1 MIYTKNLSA
10 GYGEVHVL
18 FDIDSQIEDKK
29 ITAIVGP
36 NGSGK
41 STLLKSLFGLTSIY
55 SGRVFYKDEDIT
67 RSPAH
72 DRTRMGIAYL
82 PQVDNV
88 FTNLTVEENLTI
100 AGYTLPEDEFEERKE
115 VSLNTFPELKD
126 FMDRKAGTLSGG
138 ERQFLATATA
148 LIRKAELVMMDE
160 PSAALSPKFAEMMF
174 DKVVEL
180 RDEFKLTI
188 ALVEQNVEKALA
200 ISENVY
206 LLVSG
211 KVAFEGKS
219 QELLEHEQFEKL
231 CMGLLQ

>member
-1 MIYTKNLSA
+1 MIYTKSLSA

-18 FDIDSQIEDKK
+18 FDIDSKIEEKK

-41 STLLKSLFGLTSIY
+41 STLLKSLFGLTTIY
-55 SGRVFYKDEDIT
+55 SGRVFYKDDDIT
-67 RSPAH
+67 RMPAH
-72 DRTRMGIAYL
+72 ERTKMGIAYL
-82 PQVDNV
+82 PQVDNI
-88 FTNLTVEENLTI
+88 FTDLTVKENLTI

-115 VSLNTFPELKD
+115 VALGTFPELKGY
-126 FMDRKAGTLSGG
+126 MDRKAGTLSGG

-148 LIRKAELVMMDE
+148 LIRKAEVVMMDE
-160 PSAALSPKFAEMMF
+160 PSAALSPKFAEAMF

-188 ALVEQNVEKALA
+188 ALVEQNVEKALG
-200 ISENVY
+200 ISENAY
-206 LLVSG
+206 LLISG
-211 KVAFEGKS
+211 RIAFEGKS
-219 QELLEHEQFEKL
+219 EDLLEHEKFEKL

>member
-1 MIYTKNLSA
+1 MIYTKSLSA
-10 GYGEVHVL
+10 GYGEVNVL
-18 FDIDSQIEDKK
+18 FDIDSRIEDKK

-41 STLLKSLFGLTSIY
+41 STYLKSLFGLTTIY

-67 RSPAH
+67 RMPAH
-72 DRTRMGIAYL
+72 DRTKMGIAYL
-82 PQVDNV
+82 PQVDNI
-88 FTNLTVEENLTI
+88 FNNLTVKENLTI

-115 VSLNTFPELKD
+115 VSLNTFPELKG
-126 FMDRKAGTLSGG
+126 FMNRKAGTLSGG

-148 LIRKAELVMMDE
+148 LIRKAEVVMMDE

-188 ALVEQNVEKALA
+188 ALVEQNVEKALG
-200 ISENVY
+200 ISENAY
-206 LLVSG
+206 LLISG
-211 KVAFEGKS
+211 KIAFEGKS
-219 QELLEHEQFEKL
+219 EELLEHEKFEKL

>member
-1 MIYTKNLSA
+1 MIYTKSLSA

-18 FDIDSQIEDKK
+18 FDIDSQIEKNK

-41 STLLKSLFGLTSIY
+41 STLLKSLFGLTTIY
-55 SGRVFYKDEDIT
+55 SGRVFYKEEDIT
-67 RSPAH
+67 PMPPH
-72 DRTRMGIAYL
+72 QRTKMGIAYL
-82 PQVDNV
+82 PQVDNI
-88 FTNLTVEENLTI
+88 FNNLTVKENLAI

-115 VSLNTFPELKD
+115 VSLNTFPELKG

-160 PSAALSPKFAEMMF
+160 PSAALSPKFAEVMF

-188 ALVEQNVEKALA
+188 ALVEQNVEKALG
-200 ISENVY
+200 ISENAY
-206 LLVSG
+206 LLISG
-211 KVAFEGKS
+211 KVVFEGKS
-219 QELLEHEQFEKL
+219 QELLEHEKFEKL

>member
-1 MIYTKNLSA
+1 MIYTKSLSA
-10 GYGEVHVL
+10 GYGEVNVL
-18 FDIDSQIEDKK
+18 FDIDSQIEKNK

-41 STLLKSLFGLTSIY
+41 STYLKSLFGLTTIY

-67 RSPAH
+67 RAPAH
-72 DRTRMGIAYL
+72 DRTKMGIAYL
-82 PQVDNV
+82 PQVDNI
-88 FTNLTVEENLTI
+88 FNNLTVKENLVI

-148 LIRKAELVMMDE
+148 LIRKAEVVMMDE

-188 ALVEQNVEKALA
+188 ALVEQNVEKALG
-200 ISENVY
+200 ISENAY
-206 LLVSG
+206 LLISG
-211 KVAFEGKS
+211 RVAFEGKS
-219 QELLEHEQFEKL
+219 QDLLEHEKFEKL

>member
-18 FDIDSQIEDKK
+18 FDIDSQIEKKK

-67 RSPAH
+67 RMPAH
-72 DRTRMGIAYL
+72 ERTKMGIAYL
-82 PQVDNV
+82 PQVDNI
-88 FTNLTVEENLTI
+88 FTNLTVKENLTI

-188 ALVEQNVEKALA
+188 ALVEQNIEKALA
-200 ISENVY
+200 ISENAY

-211 KVAFEGKS
+211 RIAFEGKS
-219 QELLEHEQFEKL
+219 GELLEHEKFEKL
-231 CMGLLQ
+231 CMGILQ

>member
-18 FDIDSQIEDKK
+18 FDINSRIEKNE

-41 STLLKSLFGLTSIY
+41 STFMKSLFGLTTIY

-67 RSPAH
+67 REPAH
-72 DRTRMGIAYL
+72 DRTKMGIAYL
-82 PQVDNV
+82 PQVDNI

-100 AGYTLPEDEFEERKE
+100 AGYTLSDEEFEERKE
-115 VSLNTFPELKD
+115 VSLNTFPELKG

-148 LIRKAELVMMDE
+148 LIRKAEVVMMDE

-188 ALVEQNVEKALA
+188 ALVEQNVERALH
-200 ISENVY
+200 ISEKAY
-206 LLVSG
+206 LLISG
-211 KVAFEGKS
+211 RVAFEGRS
-219 QELLEHEQFEKL
+219 QELLEHEKFEKL